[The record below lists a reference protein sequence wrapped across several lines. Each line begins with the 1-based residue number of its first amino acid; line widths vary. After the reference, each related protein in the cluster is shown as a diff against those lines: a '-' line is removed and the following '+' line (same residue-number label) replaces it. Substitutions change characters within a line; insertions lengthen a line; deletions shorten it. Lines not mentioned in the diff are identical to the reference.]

1 MQLHTAQLDWITPEA
16 ERVIARHARVSTKN
30 PDREEYE
37 KLLVYCIKH
46 GHYSVF
52 EQASASF
59 GILTTRAISPQI
71 LRHRSFV
78 YQELSQRYTNPW
90 ETLEGEELEDPY
102 KVDLRFQGK
111 TNRQCSG
118 EQLPL
123 YLREIYWDKIKELDR
138 LSHEVYN
145 ELLDAGVSRECSRN
159 VLPLYTPTRMH
170 MSGTIRSFIHYV
182 GLRGK
187 EDTQLE
193 HRQIA
198 RAIGYTL
205 ANHLPVVV
213 AAIKESEESSLSG
226 WDFLKG
232 Y

>member
-1 MQLHTAQLDWITPEA
+1 MLHSAELDWLTPDA
-16 ERVIARHARVSTKN
+16 EKVIARHARVSTKN
-30 PDREEYE
+30 PDRDEYAR
-37 KLLVYCIKH
+37 LLAFCIKH
-46 GHYSVF
+46 GHWSVF

-59 GILTTRAISPQI
+59 AILTTRAISPQI

-90 ETLEGEELEDPY
+90 ETLEGEQIEDSY
-102 KVDLRFQGK
+102 KVDLRFQGE
-111 TNRQCSG
+111 TNRQGSG
-118 EQLPL
+118 GQLPL
-123 YLREIYWDKIKELDR
+123 YLREVFWDKIKELDK
-138 LSHEVYN
+138 LSQEVYN
-145 ELLDAGVSRECSRN
+145 DLLAAGVSRECSRN
-159 VLPLYTPTRMH
+159 VLPLYTPTRLH

-198 RAIGYTL
+198 RAIGYNL

-213 AAIKESEESSLSG
+213 AAIKESEESSPSG
-226 WDFLKG
+226 WDFLK
-232 Y
+232 

>member
-193 HRQIA
+193 HRQIG

-226 WDFLKG
+226 WDFLK
-232 Y
+232 